1 MPFFVENGMGKVIV
15 MPSKVKKTTL
25 SDKTIQLCERLERLD
40 SAAVSDVFDAMGLP
54 NQILSTHIRP
64 IVPNIK
70 VAGPAFCIRGMTSAG
85 SVVPPPAGK
94 FNPAFEIDRAIYH
107 GCVAVIETGRHKEG
121 AIIGGNVAL
130 SYKLRGCRGAVVD
143 GGVRDIQELTDIDFR
158 TFAASTTPMSSK
170 GRWSFVDYEIPIA
183 MPGHYAN
190 WVRINPG
197 DLILADP
204 DGIAVIP
211 KDISEFVVSAAEE
224 IVRVEQLIKEEL
236 RAGADREEVYGR
248 HDTRAHIKSLG
259 S

>member
-1 MPFFVENGMGKVIV
+1 MRFFVKNGMGKVIV
-15 MPSKVKKTTL
+15 MPSKGNKTTL
-25 SDKTIQLCERLERLD
+25 SDKIKQLCERLEKLD

-54 NQILSTHIRP
+54 NQVLATHIRP

-70 VAGPAFCIRGMTSAG
+70 VAGPTFCIRGVTSAG
-85 SVVPPPAGK
+85 SVVLPPAGK
-94 FNPAFEIDRAIYH
+94 SNPAFEIDRAIYH
-107 GCVAVIETGRHKEG
+107 GCVAVIETGRHEEG

-170 GRWSFVDYEIPIA
+170 GRWSFVDYEVPIA

-190 WVRINPG
+190 WVRVNPG

-204 DGIAVIP
+204 VGIAVIP
-211 KDISEFVVSAAEE
+211 QDISEYVVSAAEE
-224 IVRVEQLIKEEL
+224 IVRVEQLRKEEL
-236 RAGADREEVYGR
+236 QAGADREEVYAR

-259 S
+259 L